1 MSLHRRLL
9 PAAALLAMLLAA
21 GAPPSA
27 NPPLAATPIS
37 RMDLPWWKAR
47 HEAALRRLHAAPADL
62 LFIGDSITENWE
74 RHGPLPQMD
83 FEPVWQHFYGDR
95 NAVNLGFKGDSTA
108 HLLWRLRNGEIDG
121 IAPKAA
127 VVLIGANNLGRV
139 HWSAADTVIGIETV
153 VAELQKRLPNTKL
166 LLISVLPSERSAW
179 VDENTVAINAALAE
193 RYGKNSELAWFDAT
207 RLFTKNGKTDRSLYY
222 DPALTPPEPTLHP
235 DRRGMEKLAI
245 AIEPILAGMMGD
257 RNKLPRN

>member
-1 MSLHRRLL
+1 MIYRRSLLL
-9 PAAALLAMLLAA
+9 TLASAPLIA
-21 GAPPSA
+21 GAGPTPRT
-27 NPPLAATPIS
+27 PMAATPIS

-47 HEAALRRLHAAPADL
+47 HEAVLRRLHKKPVDL

-74 RHGPLPQMD
+74 RHGPPPQMD
-83 FEPVWQHFYGDR
+83 FQPVWQHFYGDR

-127 VVLIGANNLGRV
+127 VILIGANNFGRV
-139 HWSAADTVIGIETV
+139 HWSAADTLVGIEAV
-153 VAELQKRLPNTKL
+153 VAELRKRLPGTKL

-193 RYGKNSELAWFDAT
+193 RYGRGDDVTWFDAT
-207 RLFTKNGKTDRSLYY
+207 RLFTKDGKTDRSLYY
-222 DPALTPPEPTLHP
+222 DPTLTPPEPTLHP

-245 AIEPILAGMMGD
+245 AIEPIIAGMMGD
-257 RNKLPRN
+257 RNKLLRN

>member
-1 MSLHRRLL
+1 M
-9 PAAALLAMLLAA
+9 
-21 GAPPSA
+21 
-27 NPPLAATPIS
+27 
-37 RMDLPWWKAR
+37 
-47 HEAALRRLHAAPADL
+47 
-62 LFIGDSITENWE
+62 
-74 RHGPLPQMD
+74 
-83 FEPVWQHFYGDR
+83 
-95 NAVNLGFKGDSTA
+95 
-108 HLLWRLRNGEIDG
+108 
-121 IAPKAA
+121 
-127 VVLIGANNLGRV
+127 VLIGANNLGRV

-222 DPALTPPEPTLHP
+222 DPALTPSEPTLHP